1 MNSTNESSFTEQPNY
16 SHNLITS
23 NLEAAASSFSMGVNG
38 AQPNSLPQS
47 SHRHGNNTGQVSQ
60 PGLYSPV
67 RQNSKESRPFIIMKN
82 KVEENSKL
90 LKYDV
95 AQQIIAANPGK
106 SHMVS
111 SAKAR
116 THDSKQIQ
124 GNSPIIRQQ
133 SEVPMV
139 PDSVGGFSP

>member
-1 MNSTNESSFTEQPNY
+1 
-16 SHNLITS
+16 
-23 NLEAAASSFSMGVNG
+23 
-38 AQPNSLPQS
+38 
-47 SHRHGNNTGQVSQ
+47 
-60 PGLYSPV
+60 
-67 RQNSKESRPFIIMKN
+67 MKN

-106 SHMVS
+106 SHVIN

-116 THDSKQIQ
+116 THDGKQIQ

-133 SEVPMV
+133 SEVPIV
-139 PDSVGGFSP
+139 PDNAGGFSP